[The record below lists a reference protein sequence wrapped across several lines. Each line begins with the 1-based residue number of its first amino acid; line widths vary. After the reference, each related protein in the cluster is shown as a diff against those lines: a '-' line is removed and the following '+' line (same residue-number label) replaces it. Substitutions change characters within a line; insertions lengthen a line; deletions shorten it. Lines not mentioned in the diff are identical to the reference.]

1 MGGNKG
7 PYLAF
12 NKVLAKSTKDH
23 PIVVGDYNQWLVSKP
38 EKKEAMDVKVIATK
52 IKDKVDEL
60 SSSTNSAAKR
70 INELKTSVA
79 SAEKEA
85 DTAIIKLGSLTNK

>member
-1 MGGNKG
+1 MYDNLK
-7 PYLAF
+7 Y
-12 NKVLAKSTKDH
+12 KVYE
-23 PIVVGDYNQWLVSKP
+23 I
-38 EKKEAMDVKVIATK
+38 
-52 IKDKVDEL
+52 
-60 SSSTNSAAKR
+60 SSSTASDAKI